1 MPAIIG
7 EPQMKKEIRLK
18 RVYETKGDDG
28 FRVLIDRLWPRGLT
42 KEKVAA
48 DLWLKEIAPSAA
60 LRKWFGHE
68 VSKWPDFKIKYL
80 AELKNNASAV
90 KTLAE
95 HLKHK
100 RVTLLYAA
108 KDEEH
113 NDAVV
118 IKDYMLSKFAYW

>member
-7 EPQMKKEIRLK
+7 EPRMKKEIRLK
-18 RVYETKGDDG
+18 RVYEPKGDDG

-48 DLWLKEIAPSAA
+48 DLWLKEIAPSAS

-80 AELKNNASAV
+80 AELENNASAV
-90 KTLAE
+90 KTLTE
-95 HLKHK
+95 HLKDE

-108 KDEEH
+108 KDQEH

-118 IKDYMLSKFAYW
+118 IKDYLLSKFAQ

>member
-7 EPQMKKEIRLK
+7 EPRMKKEIRLK
-18 RVYETKGDDG
+18 RVYEPKGDDG

-48 DLWLKEIAPSAA
+48 DLWLKEIAPSAS

-80 AELKNNASAV
+80 AELENNASAV
-90 KTLAE
+90 KTLTE
-95 HLKHK
+95 HLKHE

-108 KDEEH
+108 KNQEH

-118 IKDYMLSKFAYW
+118 IKDYLLSKFAQ